1 MIYLYLVQNNYI
13 SKLFQI
19 TQCFDISLT
28 ENLSKLG
35 TTQSMIV
42 KQDFPQQKRQYYQF
56 IRQDSTTVRSKERR
70 LTSIICSKLGLNVKK
85 KKSQTSIEVL
95 IEEKVLDQEIYIK
108 QQQNLNQTK

>member
-1 MIYLYLVQNNYI
+1 MIHLYLVQNNYI

-42 KQDFPQQKRQYYQF
+42 KQDFPQQKLQYYQF

-85 KKSQTSIEVL
+85 KKKESDFYGST
-95 IEEKVLDQEIYIK
+95 
-108 QQQNLNQTK
+108 N

>member
-42 KQDFPQQKRQYYQF
+42 KQKRQYYQF

-70 LTSIICSKLGLNVKK
+70 LTSTICSKLGLNVKK